1 MKKEIPAPFKPDLE
15 FIRNKKSDS
24 IEKEPISDQ
33 NSELMKD
40 ISENLPNGI
49 LGQNAYTND
58 AKNNKNVT
66 KFIKEKAD

>member
-24 IEKEPISDQ
+24 IEKEPTSDQ

-49 LGQNAYTND
+49 LGQNTCTND

-66 KFIKEKAD
+66 KVIKEKVD